1 MSLDTS
7 KRASQQLTP
16 SRPSRDERRPS
27 TTQAAPAPRPAVSRL
42 FVSSGATLTWQTM
55 MSGKSSINDDPHSRE
70 LVQWVNSHLPPPYPK
85 ASSIPSSFASGE
97 VIFLLVRSLSGIE
110 PSPPVPPNA
119 FAPEGGLPGLSGL
132 FSMMDILIDAGVDT
146 AGVSINDVRSGD
158 KGQICTLLESV
169 RAWNNARSG
178 VAQ

>member
-1 MSLDTS
+1 
-7 KRASQQLTP
+7 
-16 SRPSRDERRPS
+16 
-27 TTQAAPAPRPAVSRL
+27 
-42 FVSSGATLTWQTM
+42 M

-85 ASSIPSSFASGE
+85 ASSIPSSFVSGE
-97 VIFLLVRSLSGIE
+97 VIFLLVRALSGIE

-158 KGQICTLLESV
+158 KGQICTLIESI
-169 RAWNNARSG
+169 RSWNNARSG
-178 VAQ
+178 LAQ